1 MSTGNAEFHRHLFTV
16 SKVLETVLHYEQ
28 QPGNLNNLLTEKIK
42 FSKDRGYSQASG
54 VLYWL
59 HLRDKTKWG
68 RQLTGLRPTK
78 ENIFY
83 GDMRINGK
91 KSLLIFQFDHD
102 KGNLIIDVFRGFY
115 PNHKGILQKLIET
128 HPYHFK

>member
-1 MSTGNAEFHRHLFTV
+1 MQGNADFKRHLFTV

-28 QPGNLNNLLTEKIK
+28 HPDDLNHLLTERIK

-54 VLYWL
+54 ILYWL
-59 HLRDKTKWG
+59 HLRDKTKWR

-78 ENIFY
+78 EGIFY
-83 GDMRINGK
+83 GDMKINGR
-91 KSLLIFQFDHD
+91 KSLLLFQFDQD

-115 PNHKGILQKLIET
+115 PTHKGLQKILKT
-128 HPYHFK
+128 HPYLF

>member
-1 MSTGNAEFHRHLFTV
+1 MQSNADFKRHLFTV

-28 QPGNLNNLLTEKIK
+28 HPGDLHHLLTERIK

-54 VLYWL
+54 ILYWL

-68 RQLTGLRPTK
+68 RQQTGLRPL
-78 ENIFY
+78 EEGIFY
-83 GDMRINGK
+83 GDMKINGR
-91 KSLLIFQFDHD
+91 KSLLLFQFDKD

-115 PNHKGILQKLIET
+115 PSHKGILDKILKT
-128 HPYHFK
+128 HPYLF

>member
-1 MSTGNAEFHRHLFTV
+1 MSTGNAEFNRHLFTV

-28 QPGNLNNLLTEKIK
+28 HPGNLNNLLTEKIK

-59 HLRDKTKWG
+59 HLREAKKWG
-68 RQLTGLRPTK
+68 RQLTGLRPAK
-78 ENIFY
+78 ENIYY
-83 GDMRINGK
+83 GDMLINGR
-91 KSLLIFQFDHD
+91 KSLLIFQFEAEN
-102 KGNLIIDVFRGFY
+102 GNLIIDVFRGFY
-115 PNHKGILQKLIET
+115 PSHKGILKKIIET